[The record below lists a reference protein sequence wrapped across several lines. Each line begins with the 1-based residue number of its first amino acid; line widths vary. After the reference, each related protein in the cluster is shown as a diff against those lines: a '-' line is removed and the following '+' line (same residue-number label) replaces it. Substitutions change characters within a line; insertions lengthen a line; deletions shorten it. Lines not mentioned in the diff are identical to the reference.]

1 MSYHIHRWFRNKDSS
16 IHPVSGDV
24 DSANKT
30 FTLSETPIEGT
41 VRMFVNMEQLPDD
54 DFTVSGMIITS
65 VLAPVIGD
73 DVWIHYEVEVD

>member
-1 MSYHIHRWFRNKDSS
+1 
-16 IHPVSGDV
+16 
-24 DSANKT
+24 
-30 FTLSETPIEGT
+30 
-41 VRMFVNMEQLPDD
+41 MEQLPDD